1 MLHVLQLYTLRHCS
15 RMPKEVLLEKVL
27 LEKQAPEAGHV
38 RGLAEVGA
46 IDCVIVIDADVT
58 VPYRTTHSCV
68 TYVTRHEPFCLATCF
83 EERCHSTISFGS
95 GGGFRWATPA
105 QPGVGRQ
112 PQAPI

>member
-1 MLHVLQLYTLRHCS
+1 MSYCWMKCVCERQYHRS
-15 RMPKEVLLEKVL
+15 PKPKGLTEDAGLL
-27 LEKQAPEAGHV
+27 
-38 RGLAEVGA
+38 
-46 IDCVIVIDADVT
+46 
-58 VPYRTTHSCV
+58 YRTTHSCV
-68 TYVTRHEPFCLATCF
+68 TYVTRHEPFWLATCF